1 MSKFIQIDSTA
12 LDFIPRISP
21 LGFTVYSFLK
31 EYMNNDTKECFPS
44 VDTLSARIGC
54 NKRSVMRAIK
64 LLELHKM
71 VSVARQKRKAN
82 VYSLTHPS
90 TWIKNPH
97 ADDMKQRE
105 HWELPLPES
114 YYMGCIGEKAEIP
127 PFPEY
132 ISLVH
137 VNFDTGE
144 STEVGREYV
153 N

>member
-12 LDFIPRISP
+12 LDFLPRISP

-31 EYMNNDTKECFPS
+31 EYMNQDTKECFPA
-44 VDTLSARIGC
+44 VDTLAARIGC
-54 NKRSVMRAIK
+54 NKRSIMRAIK

-71 VSVARQKRKAN
+71 VSVTRQKRKAN

-97 ADDMKQRE
+97 ADDMKEIE
-105 HWELPLPES
+105 HWELPIPES
-114 YYMGCIGEKAEIP
+114 YYIGCIGGKLEIP
-127 PFPEY
+127 PPPEY
-132 ISLVH
+132 VSFVH
-137 VNFDTGE
+137 CNFETGE
-144 STEVGREYV
+144 LTEVGREYV

>member
-1 MSKFIQIDSTA
+1 MSKFIQIDSSA
-12 LDFIPRISP
+12 LDFLPKISP

-31 EYMNNDTKECFPS
+31 EYMNQDTKECFPS
-44 VDTLSARIGC
+44 VDTLAARIGC

-71 VSVARQKRKAN
+71 VSVTRQKRKAN
-82 VYSLTHPS
+82 VYSLSHPS

-105 HWELPLPES
+105 HWELPLPDS
-114 YYMGCIGEKAEIP
+114 YYEGCIREKVEISP
-127 PFPEY
+127 YPEY
-132 ISLVH
+132 TSLVH
-137 VNFDTGE
+137 CNFETGE
-144 STEVGREYV
+144 LTEVGREYV

>member
-12 LDFIPRISP
+12 LDFLPRISP

-31 EYMNNDTKECFPS
+31 EYMNQDTKECFPS
-44 VDTLSARIGC
+44 VDTLAARIGC

-71 VSVARQKRKAN
+71 VSVTRQKRKAN
-82 VYSLTHPS
+82 VYSLSHPS

-114 YYMGCIGEKAEIP
+114 YYIGCMGEKVEIP

-132 ISLVH
+132 TSLVH

-144 STEVGREYV
+144 ITEVDRKYV